1 MLKYL
6 ARRLSA
12 TLVVITL
19 VSMSVFGIFAV
30 LPMDPAAL
38 TCGKACSPAVIEA
51 NRHRLGL
58 DVPVHVQY
66 GRFVKGLVAG
76 REYGDGAAR
85 FECPAPAFGYS
96 YNRHECVTT
105 LVAEAFPVTLSL
117 AVGAFVLW
125 LSVGVSLGILAAR
138 KRNEWQDRGATAFV
152 LIGTSLP
159 TFISG
164 ILILLFVAL
173 KFNLINPLEMGR
185 WVSPLEDPVA
195 WFRSFIFPWITLAL
209 LYAAGYTRFTR
220 SSVIE
225 ISSEDYIRTA
235 RAKGLNE
242 RDILRKHTL
251 RAALAPIVT
260 LAGLDFAGLLGGAII
275 TEGIFNLPGLGRLSI
290 RAVLNDYDLP
300 TILATTILAASFV
313 VIANLLVDILYAYI
327 DPRVRVAS

>member
-1 MLKYL
+1 MIKYL

-12 TLVVITL
+12 TALVLVL

-66 GRFVKGLVAG
+66 GRFVKGLFVG
-76 REYGDGAAR
+76 REYGEGAAKI
-85 FECPAPAFGYS
+85 ECPAPAFGYS
-96 YNRHECVTT
+96 FNRHECVTK
-105 LVAEAFPVTLSL
+105 LVAEAFPVTFSL
-117 AVGAFVLW
+117 AIGAFVLW
-125 LSVGVSLGILAAR
+125 LLVGISLGIVAAR
-138 KRNEWQDRGATAFV
+138 KKNEWQDRAATAFV
-152 LIGTSLP
+152 LVGTSLP
-159 TFISG
+159 TFITG
-164 ILILLFVAL
+164 ILILLFIAL
-173 KFNLINPLEMGR
+173 KFNLINPIELGR
-185 WVSPLEDPVA
+185 WVSPYQDPVG
-195 WFRSFIFPWITLAL
+195 WFKTFIFPWIVLAL
-209 LYAAGYTRFTR
+209 LYAASYTRFTR
-220 SSVIE
+220 SNVIE
-225 ISSEDYIRTA
+225 TSAEDYIRTA
-235 RAKGLNE
+235 RAKGLSE
-242 RDILRKHTL
+242 KEILRKHTL

-327 DPRVRVAS
+327 DPRVRVA

>member
-12 TLVVITL
+12 TFLVITL

-117 AVGAFVLW
+117 AVGAFILW

-235 RAKGLNE
+235 TCQ
-242 RDILRKHTL
+242 D
-251 RAALAPIVT
+251 
-260 LAGLDFAGLLGGAII
+260 
-275 TEGIFNLPGLGRLSI
+275 
-290 RAVLNDYDLP
+290 
-300 TILATTILAASFV
+300 
-313 VIANLLVDILYAYI
+313 LVDSQSEQCSMIMICPQFLQRQSWRHPLWLSLISWLISCMHISIHEYELLHDLKAI
-327 DPRVRVAS
+327 S